1 MQDGSSFKKYNMM
14 KKLYNLLTFLI
25 LSAVVYTSC
34 TPDKYDLE
42 KTDIKS
48 EDLVEGI
55 AYTITHDTE
64 NPNIVYLTSLMES
77 NYQSLWSH
85 PQGRSQT
92 QKDTLKIAFPG
103 VYKVLFGVNTRGGVV
118 FAADSAEFVIDEFY
132 SGFVDHIL
140 WTNLTGGVGHE
151 KTWRLDYGS
160 YGLAA
165 GPLTYCEPQT
175 TWDEWQAGT
184 ASIGW
189 APAWVGNEWIIEEA
203 DKDSRMTFS
212 LIDGAEITTHKV
224 TEGVDEEGT
233 FSLDVDNHTITTTDA
248 TILRSNNFI
257 ANATNWNQNLAILEL
272 TENQLMVGV
281 RRTNDEGDYLYV
293 WNFVSDEYAENY
305 VPDDVPDPEPP
316 YDGDANNDLTTTVTV
331 SKTWNIDM
339 DYPYNW
345 FGLDGS
351 ALSEVATYGS
361 DPEGFT
367 FTTWTPPY
375 DQAIFES
382 INLSLTKQGD
392 KDGNYELVTADGTV
406 VGNYTI
412 DDSNNIDFGQP
423 LSVFSGVGGWLSFG
437 TSEAENL
444 TNTLRVI
451 VSEKDALGNIEAIWL
466 GMRSAD
472 KDEYLALHL
481 KPSSSGG
488 EENPEVAL
496 KNIICGSTWKID
508 SERSYDK
515 TTSWGA
521 EQGPVIF
528 SDYSTWAYNPLP
540 GQHYAAGEAD
550 IDYGSMK
557 FELDGTVS
565 VSQHRRIYTYVDETS
580 GETLVRNGSP
590 EDGDILDTDDI
601 VNLNGTWTLDL
612 DNNKLSMSVGVV
624 HPWTCDY
631 MVLDW
636 GDLTIY
642 RIDGEA
648 MLLQALRDP
657 RSGEDAFQMNY
668 VFVPAQ

>member
-1 MQDGSSFKKYNMM
+1 M

-305 VPDDVPDPEPP
+305 VPEDLPDPEPILP
-316 YDGDANNDLTTTVTV
+316 DGWQDDVAKVVSYDIKWVLSPETPFNWAN
-331 SKTWNIDM
+331 
-339 DYPYNW
+339 
-345 FGLDGS
+345 LDGS
-351 ALSEVATYGS
+351 LMNGDWVSPETYPDWTGFNATI
-361 DPEGFT
+361 PETYSNF
-367 FTTWTPPY
+367 
-375 DQAIFES
+375 
-382 INLSLTKQGD
+382 SLTTNSQD
-392 KDGNYELVTADGTV
+392 NTVEMVLPDGTESS
-406 VGNYTI
+406 GTFELDEKGIYT
-412 DDSNNIDFGQP
+412 
-423 LSVFSGVGGWLSFG
+423 FSGVTPEFNICSWVNLSTTAENQWRILSIEKNLSG
-437 TSEAENL
+437 DVTGMWVGALSTEKPEYMCYKLVPQMGNSEADASGTELDVDNTKLLFGNLEDNNDKFRIEIYNEYGDTQSAPPVVPADVVFENSIEI
-444 TNTLRVI
+444 TFTL
-451 VSEKDALGNIEAIWL
+451 
-466 GMRSAD
+466 
-472 KDEYLALHL
+472 
-481 KPSSSGG
+481 
-488 EENPEVAL
+488 
-496 KNIICGSTWKID
+496 
-508 SERSYDK
+508 
-515 TTSWGA
+515 
-521 EQGPVIF
+521 QGITLL
-528 SDYSTWAYNPLP
+528 D
-540 GQHYAAGEAD
+540 GAAGSYKTAIQMAD
-550 IDYGSMK
+550 ADWSIS
-557 FELDGTVS
+557 
-565 VSQHRRIYTYVDETS
+565 
-580 GETLVRNGSP
+580 
-590 EDGDILDTDDI
+590 
-601 VNLNGTWTLDL
+601 
-612 DNNKLSMSVGVV
+612 
-624 HPWTCDY
+624 
-631 MVLDW
+631 DW
-636 GDLTIY
+636 GDGTGAGETTITGDGTYTVSWTPSSPYETALVFCVDVVDLIPDLSDLTAVSVTVDKVVMY
-642 RIDGEA
+642 
-648 MLLQALRDP
+648 
-657 RSGEDAFQMNY
+657 
-668 VFVPAQ
+668 

>member
-1 MQDGSSFKKYNMM
+1 M

-42 KTDIKS
+42 KIDIKS

-103 VYKVLFGVNTRGGVV
+103 TYKVLFGVNTRGGVV

-184 ASIGW
+184 AKVGW

-224 TEGVDEEGT
+224 TEGVDEIGT

-305 VPDDVPDPEPP
+305 VPEDLPDPEPTLP
-316 YDGDANNDLTTTVTV
+316 DGWQEDISRVVTYDIKWVLSPETPFNWANLDGSLKNTAWVSSDTYDDWTGFNSSVPAIYSDFSLKMNSQTNTVEYTAPDGMVENGTYTLDEKGIYTFTDIKPEFIISGEVTLKTSDDNTWRITSIEKDPSGNVTGMWVGVRDDVKPEYKVYKLVPQMDVEEVDPLVAWKSALAGKTFVPDVNWFVDWVGDSPDFAGGWTSASTFGDDLTTNSWVWDANVKAIAESASISFSMNGDVMEIDLAQKLTNEHNAGDDTTPDWVTDDV
-331 SKTWNIDM
+331 N
-339 DYPYNW
+339 
-345 FGLDGS
+345 
-351 ALSEVATYGS
+351 S
-361 DPEGFT
+361 DFT
-367 FTTWTPPY
+367 N
-375 DQAIFES
+375 S
-382 INLSLTKQGD
+382 
-392 KDGNYELVTADGTV
+392 GTV
-406 VGNYTI
+406 VIDTETSILTI
-412 DDSNNIDFGQP
+412 DIPLVSYAGSSARWLSSVGNTGGEWFFVSHGDSSLSNID
-423 LSVFSGVGGWLSFG
+423 
-437 TSEAENL
+437 
-444 TNTLRVI
+444 
-451 VSEKDALGNIEAIWL
+451 EKGLWL
-466 GMRSAD
+466 G
-472 KDEYLALHL
+472 Y
-481 KPSSSGG
+481 
-488 EENPEVAL
+488 
-496 KNIICGSTWKID
+496 
-508 SERSYDK
+508 
-515 TTSWGA
+515 TSK
-521 EQGPVIF
+521 
-528 SDYSTWAYNPLP
+528 
-540 GQHYAAGEAD
+540 AGETT
-550 IDYGSMK
+550 ILHYV
-557 FELDGTVS
+557 VS
-565 VSQHRRIYTYVDETS
+565 
-580 GETLVRNGSP
+580 N
-590 EDGDILDTDDI
+590 
-601 VNLNGTWTLDL
+601 
-612 DNNKLSMSVGVV
+612 
-624 HPWTCDY
+624 
-631 MVLDW
+631 
-636 GDLTIY
+636 
-642 RIDGEA
+642 
-648 MLLQALRDP
+648 
-657 RSGEDAFQMNY
+657 
-668 VFVPAQ
+668 